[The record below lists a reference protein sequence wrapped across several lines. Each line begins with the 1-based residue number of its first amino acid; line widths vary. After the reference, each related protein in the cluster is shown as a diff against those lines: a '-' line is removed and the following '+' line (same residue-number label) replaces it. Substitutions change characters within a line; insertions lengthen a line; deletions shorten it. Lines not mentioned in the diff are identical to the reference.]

1 CEKYK
6 VFKKN
11 VPPKDR
17 QDAAEL
23 IGDLR
28 VILANSCLD
37 ALEPDI
43 VILDEF
49 QRFKHLLEGQGEMC
63 ELAQHMFN
71 YESDDG
77 KVRIILLSAT
87 PYKMY
92 TIHDE
97 EEGED
102 HFEDFMRTV
111 GFLFGDEEKTKCFEQ
126 KLRCFRN
133 ELISV
138 GSNNIEALRE
148 IKREIEDELRKVMIR
163 TERLAYSQ
171 DRNGM
176 IQEKSSM
183 LCNVKITDLDD
194 FALADKLSQELKSCD
209 MVEYWKSAPYLL
221 NFMEEYDLKRKF
233 KNMANKDEVS
243 KSVFSILKRY
253 RKNMLKWEKIR
264 DYEQIEPANAKM
276 RTLIQNGLDKESW
289 KLLWIPPSLPYY
301 KPYGNYGKI
310 ELQNYTKSLIFSS
323 WQVVPKAI
331 ASICS
336 YEAERRQLREILKE
350 DLKYD
355 SLHKK
360 RSPLLVFREKD
371 GLPSGMGNLTLM
383 YPCLTLAK
391 DIDPMKIAL
400 KLLPKNGPPSLRS
413 VYAEVKKKIRMLL
426 DETFG
431 KAKPKRGRPDEQWY
445 WAALALM
452 DRKFHYEECDHWF
465 KIRDKELKW
474 EALIQSRVGDEQE
487 TYFSK
492 HVDRFKEFFDNPKEL
507 GRRPRDLVE
516 VLAKLALASPAVVA
530 ARSLLRLKRDEK
542 SFDSAQLLFN
552 AAKISSGFRVMF
564 NLPDTIALIRSN
576 DDKNPYWEQVL
587 DYSLSGNIQ
596 SVMDEYIHV
605 LNESLGLFDKPFDGK
620 IEKIADEIYSAV
632 SIRTVN
638 MAFDEIEVGG
648 REEKPQLSSKRIRC
662 RYALRFGE
670 ERREGEEEITRA
682 DQVRGAFNS
691 PFRPFLLATT
701 SIGQEGL
708 DFHQYCHSIYHWN
721 LPHNPVDLE
730 QREGRIHRYK
740 GLVIRR
746 NLAKHF
752 GLKELKKKGE
762 RFFEEHKDPWGFL
775 FERGVDCRSRE
786 EDDIVPYWV
795 FEKENG
801 VRIDRIVPCLPLS
814 RDVEHLRDLKKSL
827 ALYRMVFG
835 QPRQGDLIEFLKRV
849 MEEEDISVELKNLRI
864 DLSPK

>member
-1 CEKYK
+1 
-6 VFKKN
+6 
-11 VPPKDR
+11 
-17 QDAAEL
+17 
-23 IGDLR
+23 
-28 VILANSCLD
+28 
-37 ALEPDI
+37 
-43 VILDEF
+43 
-49 QRFKHLLEGQGEMC
+49 
-63 ELAQHMFN
+63 
-71 YESDDG
+71 
-77 KVRIILLSAT
+77 
-87 PYKMY
+87 
-92 TIHDE
+92 
-97 EEGED
+97 
-102 HFEDFMRTV
+102 
-111 GFLFGDEEKTKCFEQ
+111 
-126 KLRCFRN
+126 
-133 ELISV
+133 
-138 GSNNIEALRE
+138 
-148 IKREIEDELRKVMIR
+148 
-163 TERLAYSQ
+163 
-171 DRNGM
+171 
-176 IQEKSSM
+176 
-183 LCNVKITDLDD
+183 
-194 FALADKLSQELKSCD
+194 
-209 MVEYWKSAPYLL
+209 
-221 NFMEEYDLKRKF
+221 
-233 KNMANKDEVS
+233 
-243 KSVFSILKRY
+243 
-253 RKNMLKWEKIR
+253 
-264 DYEQIEPANAKM
+264 
-276 RTLIQNGLDKESW
+276 
-289 KLLWIPPSLPYY
+289 
-301 KPYGNYGKI
+301 
-310 ELQNYTKSLIFSS
+310 
-323 WQVVPKAI
+323 
-331 ASICS
+331 
-336 YEAERRQLREILKE
+336 
-350 DLKYD
+350 
-355 SLHKK
+355 
-360 RSPLLVFREKD
+360 
-371 GLPSGMGNLTLM
+371 
-383 YPCLTLAK
+383 
-391 DIDPMKIAL
+391 
-400 KLLPKNGPPSLRS
+400 
-413 VYAEVKKKIRMLL
+413 
-426 DETFG
+426 
-431 KAKPKRGRPDEQWY
+431 
-445 WAALALM
+445 
-452 DRKFHYEECDHWF
+452 
-465 KIRDKELKW
+465 
-474 EALIQSRVGDEQE
+474 
-487 TYFSK
+487 
-492 HVDRFKEFFDNPKEL
+492 
-507 GRRPRDLVE
+507 
-516 VLAKLALASPAVVA
+516 
-530 ARSLLRLKRDEK
+530 
-542 SFDSAQLLFN
+542 
-552 AAKISSGFRVMF
+552 MF

-801 VRIDRIVPCLPLS
+801 VRIDRIVPCLPMS

-849 MEEEDISVELKNLRI
+849 MEEEDISEELKNFRI